1 MFEFWVSS
9 YNFILFSEMLNK
21 EIPKETLF
29 DPFPWKMSG
38 SLFRVIN
45 VKRGPQKLWTR
56 SFLGPFKVFD
66 IRSKFL
72 AIVQSFYKRRNYK
85 GLLVQSFL
93 RSKFLNQKLSKVL
106 FNSYNTVRNSF
117 SCNYFGLHYR
127 KCITDCILVIS
138 FSSYS
143 LCIIFGN
150 RL

>member
-1 MFEFWVSS
+1 MDNLLEPIFMWTNYIPMSNFW
-9 YNFILFSEMLNK
+9 NRKKITWTAF
-21 EIPKETLF
+21 
-29 DPFPWKMSG
+29 
-38 SLFRVIN
+38 
-45 VKRGPQKLWTR
+45 VKFYRGPQKLWTR
-56 SFLGPFKVFD
+56 SFLGSFKVFN